1 MEEANIVDTEILL
14 DIVYQERTDHKDA
27 MEFFNRYGKQGLA
40 LESNVNRMCQR
51 ILLKQVGRFVN
62 DFGEMIQGKDEGEG
76 NATIWDQVDIAGK
89 EKLLENFK
97 VRSEESTFMNDNCYR
112 RFILSIVE
120 KAKPYMI
127 RMDSIHIRQ
136 YLQILPASL
145 TDYLSTGIK
154 ENFSYLVPVN
164 SADGK
169 DTVNMRRELYDYFS
183 IQAREN
189 AVTLA
194 NLISLILYGNS
205 AGKNYI
211 SINFFTSD
219 QVFIENFSK
228 IKEDLNPKDLDNGN
242 HVKAALQSI
251 SFEKPY

>member
-1 MEEANIVDTEILL
+1 MGEANIVDTEILL
-14 DIVYQERTDHKDA
+14 DIVYQERPDHQDA

-51 ILLKQVGRFVN
+51 ILLKQVGRFVKE
-62 DFGEMIQGKDEGEG
+62 FGEMIQGKDEDEG
-76 NATIWDQVDIAGK
+76 NATIWDQADTAGK
-89 EKLLENFK
+89 EKMLENYK
-97 VRSEESTFMNDNCYR
+97 VRTEESTSMNDSGYR
-112 RFILSIVE
+112 RFSLSIVE
-120 KAKPYMI
+120 KAKSYLI
-127 RMDSIHIRQ
+127 RMDSSHIRQ
-136 YLQILPASL
+136 YLQILTASL
-145 TDYLSTGIK
+145 TDYLSTSIK

-164 SADGK
+164 STDGK

-183 IQAREN
+183 IDAREN

-219 QVFIENFSK
+219 RVFIENFRK
-228 IKEDLNPKDLDNGN
+228 IKEDLNPEDLDRGN
-242 HVKAALQSI
+242 HVKAALKSI
-251 SFEKPY
+251 TLEKPY